1 MRKIYFIAALLIF
14 ALSCDKADEPDYG
27 GPMLTFRAMGG
38 DEAET
43 RTALRQNGG
52 VVWSPSDEIM
62 IYYGTQSGK
71 FTSTNTSETS
81 TAEFKGRLGA
91 LNMDGNESFLGVYPY
106 SAARSNDVNAAGDGF
121 SAYLPYQQT
130 AVEGGFADDLFL
142 SAARSLNFDLY
153 FYNLC
158 GGIKFSVAV
167 PGIVRIAFTANG
179 KETLAGTGYYDFP
192 LGSVP
197 SFSHTGSDARDHVV
211 VSAPDGGT
219 FKPGAWY
226 YMVMFP
232 RKLSQG
238 YTIDLYNATNLAGT
252 IENKTPVEIK
262 RGRWGVLKDLGV
274 TGTPES
280 EYEVYA
286 TRNYNGES
294 NLVEALV
301 DRSGDYRLNPDKTRF
316 YPTKFRYT
324 FGDEQFVLPDI
335 FYTDADCEN
344 KNRITSCVATNLS
357 NNDHYIFVFEKDDD
371 PSHYSM
377 TGYMYVVNNGSIT
390 RYSQVFSEQNTGW
403 FPYFEYNNGLQLHFF
418 SYSGYYAETASIN
431 EDGAWTVTRGS
442 FTYPDDFQQLRAGKE
457 SIYFFIEA
465 SQGAAELHSTP
476 NALDFGTVSV
486 GSSSTK
492 SFQVTNIGD
501 AGSQMDM
508 IIPDG
513 FSVSPSPKGTI
524 KSGETKSFTV
534 TFTPTEARDYSD
546 YIHISFDGG
555 VAFVTLTATGEGAS
569 GSQPEAVDLGL
580 SVKWASCNLDASSP
594 EEMGSEYAWGE
605 TESKDYSSW
614 GDYTWCI
621 FYDNPYMKLS
631 KYNWSPY
638 YGIVDNKRI
647 LEPEDDAAH
656 KKLGGKWRI
665 PTKAE
670 FDELIA
676 NCTWTWTKQ
685 NGTNGYL
692 VQSNINNN
700 SIFIPCKSYTYYW
713 ASELGGS
720 PTYAQALHTTS
731 SDISWS
737 SSFGREGTLPIRPVT
752 PSVDYKFAVS
762 SNTVELHTM
771 SGLTASTTIQLYN
784 TGDKPITIS
793 SINCPSFI
801 SAYVSGGNTIQPC
814 EMKEIDITFSPIG
827 QMVHVTSPI
836 TITANGLS
844 ESIAVDA
851 IAAAS
856 IFDDYAAAK
865 ALISEDGISVGFSLL
880 GNASIEQA
888 DGEEEYILVFHD
900 VAVGGS
906 DEEDSIYLYLKNN
919 KDCSVPIRYYLFGAP
934 DCIYNMFCKRTQ
946 EYINVDRMETLD
958 PGRKGEDGLFK
969 FIPKEKRVYTGEYYY
984 LIVYE
989 KDGVEKGFCW
999 PFHFKGKG
1007 I

>member
-252 IENKTPVEIK
+252 ITSTKEVTVK
-262 RGRWGVLKDLGV
+262 RATWGILKDLDPADNNYVPMEAVDLGLSVPWANINLGAKTLNDYGEYYSWGETTPSKGTYTWSNYKWGNPSKGFSKYTPSGKTVLDPEDDAATQKLGGKWRMATIEEFKELYQKCQWEKTTIDGV
-274 TGTPES
+274 VCYKVIGPNGNYIYLPAFPGYYDGGITERGVNGYYWSSTLLVS
-280 EYEVYA
+280 EYDWAQNLWFKNGISISKGQRYFGEVIRPVYA
-286 TRNYNGES
+286 
-294 NLVEALV
+294 
-301 DRSGDYRLNPDKTRF
+301 DRSN
-316 YPTKFRYT
+316 
-324 FGDEQFVLPDI
+324 
-335 FYTDADCEN
+335 
-344 KNRITSCVATNLS
+344 
-357 NNDHYIFVFEKDDD
+357 
-371 PSHYSM
+371 
-377 TGYMYVVNNGSIT
+377 
-390 RYSQVFSEQNTGW
+390 
-403 FPYFEYNNGLQLHFF
+403 
-418 SYSGYYAETASIN
+418 
-431 EDGAWTVTRGS
+431 
-442 FTYPDDFQQLRAGKE
+442 
-457 SIYFFIEA
+457 
-465 SQGAAELHSTP
+465 QGAELHSTP
-476 NALDFGTVSV
+476 NALDFGIVNV
-486 GSSSTK
+486 GSSVSK

-865 ALISEDGISVGFSLL
+865 ALISEDGISVGFSLI

-906 DEEDSIYLYLKNN
+906 DEEDSIYLYLKNK

-958 PGRKGEDGLFK
+958 PGREGEDGLFK

-999 PFHFKGKG
+999 PFHFKGRG